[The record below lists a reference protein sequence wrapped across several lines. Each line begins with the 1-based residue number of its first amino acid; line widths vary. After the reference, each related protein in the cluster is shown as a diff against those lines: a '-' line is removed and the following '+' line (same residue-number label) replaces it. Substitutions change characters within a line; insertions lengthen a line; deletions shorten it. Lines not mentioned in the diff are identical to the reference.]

1 MPELRGEQLSKWFE
15 RVTWAG
21 RGPRWAMSS
30 QNLIHLLALLAC
42 RWLGGRA
49 VAQAGVQ
56 SGLSR
61 TAVLPSAVTGLELSL
76 LGLTVELT

>member
-15 RVTWAG
+15 RVTWTG
-21 RGPRWAMSS
+21 RGTKVGKSPPRIDSPLGFAC
-30 QNLIHLLALLAC
+30 C

-61 TAVLPSAVTGLELSL
+61 TAGFPSAVTEAGSEPPWPNS
-76 LGLTVELT
+76 

>member
-1 MPELRGEQLSKWFE
+1 
-15 RVTWAG
+15 
-21 RGPRWAMSS
+21 MSS

-61 TAVLPSAVTGLELSL
+61 TAVFPSAVTEAGAEPPWPNSRAYVTGLCFFTSHL
-76 LGLTVELT
+76 LVNQFASI